1 MAKNIRI
8 VDSSVDGRCLVI
20 AVTTEDNTEDIIVD
34 IYFPCMSV
42 DLQYSVELGNCL
54 GFIDRV
60 MQPCDNNIIIG
71 DFNFMCSEGNRGFS
85 LCKPIFEKLNV
96 VNCDDMLPGDNPVT
110 YVSDSLHCSSF
121 IDHCFVSHKLRQ
133 CVSAIAILDSGVNC
147 SDHKP
152 LSVSFKCSCPENL
165 SRAVKN
171 NPGRYIWRWDKAN
184 LTAYYEATRTNI
196 SAWRQS
202 IITMTLDKCIDE
214 FQLCDN
220 VQHHALIDAYYK
232 GLVTAVIAAAE
243 KCIDR
248 IPTHSLKPY
257 WNDELNNL
265 KQSAIMWHDMWVSAG
280 KPNSGQLHHIK
291 CSTKLKYKMA
301 VKDAYTDFERR
312 HDDELYFHFLHKRPT
327 EFWKTWNAKFRR
339 NINKNMVLDGCQTDE
354 DIADKF
360 ATYFETIFQQP
371 QVVDESTVQCEQL
384 STGNVSSAG
393 RLTSS
398 ELCEL
403 ISPELVEKCVSKI
416 ALGKACGPDNL
427 SVEHVLYAHPSTI
440 IALCRLFKL
449 IILHKYVPTSFG
461 AGTIVPLIKD
471 KCGNLNDVSNYRP
484 ITLTPVLSKIF
495 EHVFFSLCEEFLI
508 TDELQFGF
516 KSDLGCADAIFAL
529 RTTIEHF
536 NSKGSTVF
544 LAALDI
550 KKAFDSVKH
559 DKLFNSLRSSGVPAL
574 IVDLLRNWYGKL
586 YVNIRYNNGFSY
598 CFSVLNGVRQGG
610 VLSPSLFTL
619 FVDAFISNL
628 RMLNI
633 GCRNKTTFIGCLLY
647 ADDILLLCPSI
658 RGLQSM
664 LNMCSDTA
672 SHISLEFN
680 ANKSYC

>member
-1 MAKNIRI
+1 MICGSQLASLIR
-8 VDSSVDGRCLVI
+8 
-20 AVTTEDNTEDIIVD
+20 
-34 IYFPCMSV
+34 
-42 DLQYSVELGNCL
+42 
-54 GFIDRV
+54 
-60 MQPCDNNIIIG
+60 
-71 DFNFMCSEGNRGFS
+71 
-85 LCKPIFEKLNV
+85 
-96 VNCDDMLPGDNPVT
+96 
-110 YVSDSLHCSSF
+110 
-121 IDHCFVSHKLRQ
+121 
-133 CVSAIAILDSGVNC
+133 
-147 SDHKP
+147 
-152 LSVSFKCSCPENL
+152 
-165 SRAVKN
+165 
-171 NPGRYIWRWDKAN
+171 
-184 LTAYYEATRTNI
+184 
-196 SAWRQS
+196 
-202 IITMTLDKCIDE
+202 
-214 FQLCDN
+214 
-220 VQHHALIDAYYK
+220 
-232 GLVTAVIAAAE
+232 
-243 KCIDR
+243 
-248 IPTHSLKPY
+248 
-257 WNDELNNL
+257 
-265 KQSAIMWHDMWVSAG
+265 
-280 KPNSGQLHHIK
+280 GQLHHIK

-301 VKDAYTDFERR
+301 VRDAYTDFERR

-484 ITLTPVLSKIF
+484 ITLTPVLSKIL
-495 EHVFFSLCEEFLI
+495 EHVLFSLCEEFLI

-516 KSDLGCADAIFAL
+516 KRDLGCADAIFAL

-633 GCRNKTTFIGCLLY
+633 GCRIKTTFIGCLLY
-647 ADDILLLCPSI
+647 ADDILLLSPSI

-680 ANKSYC
+680 ANKSYCLAIGNLSKLNIEPMTLGGTKIAWATSVKYLGVTIKLGNSISFDIDAVKQSFFRACNCVYAHARNLDEIIHLSLQESYCLPVLTYVTAALKYTAKQEDELNACWNSVYRKIFGFSKWESVRCFIGGLGRLDFHSILKSRRVTFYGHLLKCKTSLLPRVFWYFLKLYAEKDDILYFIGSDRPCAYLKTDIYTRFNNRT